1 MHKYPTLSA
10 MGITEVESIARYAL
24 KQGSHSDKLKVYF
37 HSTGDDSQ
45 PHSMKYDFQ
54 RLAATQSSAG
64 SHTAAT
70 ELLSALDEL
79 QQLTRQGQ
87 PAPTREQLLGEL
99 NHLEKVVSAKIA
111 EMRFNLKQW
120 H

>member
-1 MHKYPTLSA
+1 MHSYPTLTA
-10 MGITEVESIARYAL
+10 MGINTVESIARYTL
-24 KQGSHSDKLKVYF
+24 KEGQTSDELKIYF
-37 HSTGDDSQ
+37 HSAEGDTQ
-45 PHSMKYDFQ
+45 PHSMKFSFQ
-54 RLAATQSSAG
+54 RPATGNS
-64 SHTAAT
+64 TAAA

-99 NHLEKVVSAKIA
+99 SQLEKVVGAKL
-111 EMRFNLKQW
+111 EELRSNLKQW

>member
-1 MHKYPTLSA
+1 
-10 MGITEVESIARYAL
+10 MGITEVESIARYTL
-24 KQGSHSDKLKVYF
+24 KEGSHSDELKVYF
-37 HSTGDDSQ
+37 HCTGGNSQ
-45 PHSMKYDFQ
+45 PHSMKFDFQ
-54 RLAATQSSAG
+54 RLATN
-64 SHTAAT
+64 TAAA